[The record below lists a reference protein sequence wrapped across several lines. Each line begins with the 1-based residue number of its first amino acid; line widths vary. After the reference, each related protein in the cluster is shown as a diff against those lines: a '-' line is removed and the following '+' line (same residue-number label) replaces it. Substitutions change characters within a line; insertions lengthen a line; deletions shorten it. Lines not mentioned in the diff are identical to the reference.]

1 MYKIIGSGFN
11 VVEKQPNNT
20 HTYVNERTEPN
31 QTYTNTFTP
40 QCATLLILTVDV
52 HSIVIFACLF
62 KCVYGKCF
70 TNVFFIHI
78 YYFLHCVCVYICGW
92 MDGWIWL

>member
-1 MYKIIGSGFN
+1 MYKIIGGGFN

-20 HTYVNERTEPN
+20 QICMYMYIGAHTDTQTRVQACKRTYER
-31 QTYTNTFTP
+31 TYTNTFTHY
-40 QCATLLILTVDV
+40 ALLILTVDV

-70 TNVFFIHI
+70 TNAFFI
-78 YYFLHCVCVYICGW
+78 
-92 MDGWIWL
+92 